1 MIKGAEHCLQIRKLM
16 KKPSPKA
23 AETKSMTPCHS
34 CPLRRLAT
42 FRAFTSEELRFMET
56 FKSGELAVDP
66 GATIL
71 LEGTNSA
78 HVFTVLSGWAFRL
91 KTLEDGR
98 RQILNFALPGDFLG
112 LQGSIFEKMQ
122 HSIEALTATVLCVFP
137 REKLWSLFQ
146 NHPGLAFDTTW
157 LASREETMLD
167 EHLLSVGQRRAN
179 ERMAYL
185 LLHLYR
191 RAQQSGLGQKKKVA
205 FPFTQQHLADALGF
219 SIVHTNKTLK
229 RLRATAT
236 FKWSGTQFEVIDEDK
251 LMELAGYPALPSGQR
266 PLL

>member
-1 MIKGAEHCLQIRKLM
+1 
-16 KKPSPKA
+16 
-23 AETKSMTPCHS
+23 
-34 CPLRRLAT
+34 
-42 FRAFTSEELRFMET
+42 MET
-56 FKSGELAVDP
+56 FKTGELSVDA

-71 LEGTNSA
+71 LDGTNSA
-78 HVFTVLSGWAFRL
+78 HLFTVLTGWAFRF

-98 RQILNFALPGDFLG
+98 RQILNFALPGDFMG
-112 LQGSIFEKMQ
+112 LQGSIFDKMQ
-122 HSIEALTATVLCVFP
+122 HSVEALTPIVLCVFP
-137 REKLWSLFQ
+137 REKLWALFE

-167 EHLLSVGQRRAN
+167 EHLLSVGQRRAV

-185 LLHLYR
+185 LLHLFR
-191 RAQQSGLGQKKKVA
+191 RAQQAGLGQKRKVV

-229 RLRATAT
+229 RLRATGT
-236 FKWSGTQFEVIDEDK
+236 FKWTGTEFEVVDEDM
-251 LMELAGYPALPSGQR
+251 LVELAGNPALPSGIR

>member
-1 MIKGAEHCLQIRKLM
+1 M
-16 KKPSPKA
+16 KKPSPQA
-23 AETKSMTPCHS
+23 GGTKGMTPCHS
-34 CPLRRLAT
+34 CPLRKIAT
-42 FRAFTSEELRFMET
+42 FRAFTSEELSFMEI
-56 FKSGELAVDP
+56 FKSGELTVDP

-78 HVFTVLSGWAFRL
+78 HLFTVLSGWAFRF

-98 RQILNFALPGDFLG
+98 RQILNFALPGDFIG
-112 LQGSIFEKMQ
+112 LQGSVFEKMQ
-122 HSIEALTATVLCVFP
+122 HSVEALTKTVLCVFS
-137 REKLWSLFQ
+137 REKVWSLFQ
-146 NHPGLAFDTTW
+146 THPTLAFDMTW

-179 ERMAYL
+179 ERMAHL
-185 LLHLYR
+185 LLHLFL
-191 RAQQSGLGQKKKVA
+191 RAQQSGLGNKKKVD

-229 RLRATAT
+229 RLRGTGT
-236 FKWSGTQFEVIDEDK
+236 FKWAGSQFEVVDEEK
-251 LMELAGYPALPSGQR
+251 LIELAGNPALTSGRR

>member
-1 MIKGAEHCLQIRKLM
+1 
-16 KKPSPKA
+16 
-23 AETKSMTPCHS
+23 
-34 CPLRRLAT
+34 
-42 FRAFTSEELRFMET
+42 MET
-56 FKSGELAVDP
+56 FKTGELHVDP
-66 GATIL
+66 GAIIL
-71 LEGTNSA
+71 LDGINSA
-78 HVFTVLSGWAFRL
+78 HLFTILSGWAFRF

-98 RQILNFALPGDFLG
+98 RQILNFALPGDFIG
-112 LQGSIFEKMQ
+112 LQGSVFDNMQ
-122 HSIEALTATVLCVFP
+122 HSVEALTPTVLCVFP
-137 REKLWSLFQ
+137 REKLWTLFQ
-146 NHPGLAFDTTW
+146 NHPGLAFDMTW

-191 RAQQSGLGQKKKVA
+191 RAQQTGPGQKKKVQ

-229 RLRATAT
+229 RLRATEA
-236 FKWSGTQFEVIDEDK
+236 FKWAGDVFEVVDEEK
-251 LMELAGYPALPSGQR
+251 LIGLAGDSASLGGVR

>member
-1 MIKGAEHCLQIRKLM
+1 M
-16 KKPSPKA
+16 KKATPPANGAKTS
-23 AETKSMTPCHS
+23 TPCIN
-34 CPLRRLAT
+34 CPLRKLPA
-42 FRAFTSEELRFMET
+42 FRAFTDEELKFMET
-56 FKSGELAVDP
+56 FKAGELAVDP

-71 LEGTNSA
+71 LDGMNSA
-78 HVFTVLSGWAFRL
+78 HLFTVLTGWAFRF

-98 RQILNFALPGDFLG
+98 RQILNFALPGDFIG
-112 LQGSIFEKMQ
+112 LQGSIMDKMQ
-122 HSIEALTATVLCVFP
+122 HSVEALTATVLCVFP
-137 REKLWSLFQ
+137 REKLWTLFQ

-157 LASREETMLD
+157 LASREESMLD

-191 RAQQSGLGQKKKVA
+191 RALQTGAGSKKKVE

-229 RLRATAT
+229 RLRATGT
-236 FKWSGTQFEVIDEDK
+236 FKWTGTLFEVVDEDK
-251 LMELAGYPALPSGQR
+251 LIELAGHPSLPGGTR

>member
-1 MIKGAEHCLQIRKLM
+1 M
-16 KKPSPKA
+16 KKPSPA
-23 AETKSMTPCHS
+23 ASSKTSTPCHN
-34 CPLRRLAT
+34 CPLRKLPA
-42 FRAFTSEELRFMET
+42 FRAFTAEELSFMET
-56 FKSGELAVDP
+56 FKAGELAVDA

-71 LEGTNSA
+71 LDGMNSA
-78 HVFTVLSGWAFRL
+78 HLFTVLTGWAFRF
-91 KTLEDGR
+91 KTLDDGR
-98 RQILNFALPGDFLG
+98 RQILNFALPGDFIG
-112 LQGSIFEKMQ
+112 LQGSIYDKMQ
-122 HSIEALTATVLCVFP
+122 HSVEALTPTVLCVFP
-137 REKLWSLFQ
+137 REKLWALFQ

-185 LLHLYR
+185 LIHLFR
-191 RAQQSGLGQKKKVA
+191 RAQQSGLGHRKKVE

-229 RLRATAT
+229 RLRATGT
-236 FKWSGTQFEVIDEDK
+236 FKWAGNQFEVVNEEK
-251 LMELAGYPALPSGQR
+251 LIELAGHPSLPGGTR

>member
-1 MIKGAEHCLQIRKLM
+1 M
-16 KKPSPKA
+16 KKQAPA
-23 AETKSMTPCHS
+23 ANGTRTSTPCGH
-34 CPLRRLAT
+34 CPLRKLAA
-42 FRAFTSEELRFMET
+42 FRAFTDEELKFMET
-56 FKSGELAVDP
+56 FKAGELVVDP

-71 LEGTNSA
+71 LDGSNSA
-78 HVFTVLSGWAFRL
+78 HLFTVLSGWAFRF

-98 RQILNFALPGDFLG
+98 RQILNFALPGDFIG
-112 LQGSIFEKMQ
+112 LQGSIFDKMQ
-122 HSIEALTATVLCVFP
+122 HSVEALTATVLCVFP
-137 REKLWSLFQ
+137 REKLWTLFQ

-167 EHLLSVGQRRAN
+167 EHLLSLGQRRAN

-191 RAQQSGLGQKKKVA
+191 RAQQTGAGSKKKVE

-229 RLRATAT
+229 RLRSTGT
-236 FKWSGTQFEVIDEDK
+236 FKWAGSQFEVTDEEK
-251 LMELAGYPALPSGQR
+251 LIELAGHPQLPGGTR

>member
-1 MIKGAEHCLQIRKLM
+1 M
-16 KKPSPKA
+16 KKSIIKT
-23 AETKSMTPCHS
+23 AETKGMTPCRN
-34 CPLRRLAT
+34 CPLRKLPV
-42 FRAFTSEELRFMET
+42 FRAFTDEELKFMET
-56 FKSGELAVDP
+56 FKSGELAVEP

-71 LEGTNSA
+71 LEAMNSA
-78 HVFTVLSGWAFRL
+78 HVFTMLSGWAFRF

-122 HSIEALTATVLCVFP
+122 HSVEALTATVLCVFP
-137 REKLWSLFQ
+137 REKVWSLFEK
-146 NHPGLAFDTTW
+146 HPGLAFDTTW

-185 LLHLYR
+185 LLHLFR
-191 RAQQSGLGQKKKVA
+191 RAQQSGLGNKKKVD

-229 RLRATAT
+229 RLRGTET
-236 FKWSGTQFEVIDEDK
+236 FKWSGAQFEVVDEEK
-251 LMELAGYPALPSGQR
+251 LTQLAGNPAFSGGRR